1 MSLPGDDQQLL
12 ALERQRS
19 SAPGGHRPQRRRL
32 AVEVPGVGVGGCRHQ
47 HGALRA
53 PWRGRLECS
62 SRHGEARNPTYP
74 HARRS
79 HLVPG
84 ARGGVQRPHGVP
96 HSLQRLSQGRRSL
109 GRGPSARGQGQG
121 RARCSLR
128 ALRLRGQLQRCW
140 LCHGVAR
147 RHCRLHRRARHLAR
161 RRRLWHH
168 RRVQWDGRQ
177 AGGDGLAA
185 GAMLGKGFLRSM
197 GLLQRGKQ
205 HPGLPGAG
213 GGRRRERLRW
223 ADGRAGRWE
232 AQRAP

>member
-1 MSLPGDDQQLL
+1 MGQVHGCTLGCVGSGRDCWMDCKTHCSTELSAGQKPRPKALSPKPKVQSPKPRSPEPRAQGPEPQSPGPQGQ
-12 ALERQRS
+12 
-19 SAPGGHRPQRRRL
+19 GHR
-32 AVEVPGVGVGGCRHQ
+32 
-47 HGALRA
+47 
-53 PWRGRLECS
+53 
-62 SRHGEARNPTYP
+62 
-74 HARRS
+74 
-79 HLVPG
+79 
-84 ARGGVQRPHGVP
+84 
-96 HSLQRLSQGRRSL
+96 
-109 GRGPSARGQGQG
+109 ARGQGQG

-213 GGRRRERLRW
+213 GGRRRERLRR
-223 ADGRAGRWE
+223 RAS
-232 AQRAP
+232 QRLRRRASQTLSG